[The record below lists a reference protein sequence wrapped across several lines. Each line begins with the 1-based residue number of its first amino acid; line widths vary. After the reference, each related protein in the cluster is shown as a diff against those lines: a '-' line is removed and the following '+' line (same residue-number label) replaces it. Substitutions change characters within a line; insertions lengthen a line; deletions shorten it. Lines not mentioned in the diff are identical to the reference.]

1 MCVYREKIMPK
12 QYGRFQFAENAEIKR
27 RAGSDWMV
35 DTNGKRKKLRSW
47 DSAASEWK
55 PTALGRA
62 YYKHVGGSEWVVSVP
77 CHYII
82 AKQDDKEVMY
92 KGYFPVSQMKT
103 GLKKTMRPLML

>member
-35 DTNGKRKKLRSW
+35 DINDKPRKIRSW

-55 PTALGRA
+55 PTALGRD
-62 YYKHVGGSEWVVSVP
+62 YYKHVGGSE
-77 CHYII
+77 
-82 AKQDDKEVMY
+82 
-92 KGYFPVSQMKT
+92 
-103 GLKKTMRPLML
+103 